1 MAKTKLLKV
10 LSPEFYDKEYED
22 SGINRYTVRCDH
34 EPSRRE
40 LCDLGLWA
48 YRCSCGHDCCG
59 HMQYGTVR
67 VERRNKRNEWYVT
80 QHFYR
85 NV

>member
-10 LSPEFYDKEYED
+10 LPPELYDKDYGD
-22 SGINRYTVRCDH
+22 SGINRFTVRCDH
-34 EPSRRE
+34 EPSRN
-40 LCDLGLWA
+40 DLWEIGIYR
-48 YRCSCGHDCCG
+48 YRCSCSHDCCG

>member
-1 MAKTKLLKV
+1 MAKLKV
-10 LSPEFYDKEYED
+10 LK
-22 SGINRYTVRCDH
+22 V
-34 EPSRRE
+34 RRE
-40 LCDLGLWA
+40 EFGQYGEAGLNHFTVACKHRPTEDDLWEIGI
-48 YRCSCGHDCCG
+48 YRYSCSCSHDCCG